1 MPSKK
6 NGAITAPLS
15 RKPDA
20 ARRRYSL
27 AEARAALAGVAGAT
41 HPVIPA
47 ACLGKWVAWSPDGMR
62 IVAVGRS
69 RRDVERAVAQ
79 AGLGPA
85 AYEKLRP
92 PTRVVG
98 PGAGG

>member
-6 NGAITAPLS
+6 NGAIMAPPS

-20 ARRRYSL
+20 ARQPYSL
-27 AEARAALAGVAGAT
+27 AEARAAIAGVAGAT
-41 HPVIPA
+41 HPIIPA

-69 RRDVERAVAQ
+69 RRDVERAVEEGGFGAV
-79 AGLGPA
+79 

-92 PTRVVG
+92 PSRVVTPKAKG
-98 PGAGG
+98 